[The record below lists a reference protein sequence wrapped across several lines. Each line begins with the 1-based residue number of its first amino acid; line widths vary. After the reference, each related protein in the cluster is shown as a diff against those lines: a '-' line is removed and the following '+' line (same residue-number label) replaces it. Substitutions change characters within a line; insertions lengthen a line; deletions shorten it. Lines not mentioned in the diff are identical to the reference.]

1 MKIIAKRKNWYLLS
15 TIFLGIGFLF
25 LFLGGLKLGLDFTG
39 GSRLLISG
47 LKDEQKVK
55 EVLEANN
62 YQVYSISQSEDNIFT
77 IKTNALDDDGYKKII
92 EVLAEAK
99 DDQKEI
105 QEIQFG
111 TIGSTLSRD
120 LITKAYLSM
129 GLGLLVVIIYVAYAF
144 RKASAQLSSYRYGV
158 CAAIAMFHD
167 AFLVLGFFAF
177 LGYFY
182 GIEIDSL
189 FVTALLTIISFSV
202 HDTIVIFDRV
212 RENLKKSQLESF
224 EEVVEKSVL
233 EMFGRSLNTSI
244 VIILVIISLLLFGGE
259 AIKHFM
265 LALLV
270 GMFVGTYSSV
280 FIAAPL
286 LVSWKNLDDK
296 KVKFKKD

>member
-15 TIFLGIGFLF
+15 AIFLGIGFIF

-39 GSRLLISG
+39 GSRLIIAG

-55 EVLEANN
+55 EILEANN

-92 EVLAEAK
+92 EVLAEVK

-129 GLGLLVVIIYVAYAF
+129 GLGLLVVMIYVAYAF
-144 RKASAQLSSYRYGV
+144 RKASVQLASYKYGV

-189 FVTALLTIISFSV
+189 FVTALLTVISFSV

-224 EEVVEKSVL
+224 EGVVEKSVL

-270 GMFVGTYSSV
+270 GMVVGTYSSV

-296 KVKFKKD
+296 KIKFKKD